1 METIVGIDLG
11 TTNSV
16 IAYMEGDEV
25 RILPN
30 KLGEAITP
38 SVVAFTSDGILVGT
52 EAKNQ
57 AVLNPTKTIASI
69 KRVVG
74 LRVKEIPE
82 TAKGVPYTLVGRPDD
97 AVQVMIDERAFM
109 PQVISAKVLQEL
121 KLSAEARL
129 GRPITEAVITVPA
142 YFNDGQRQATKQAG
156 QLAGLN
162 VRRIIN
168 EPTAAA
174 LAYGFRDTGDKITK
188 VAVFDLGGGTFDVSI
203 LEIGGGVF
211 EVKSTNGD
219 TFLGGDD
226 FDREIVNL
234 LHRHFLNETS
244 IDLRED
250 LPSMQRLR
258 EAAERAK
265 CELSNAL
272 TTSIS
277 LTFAIGGEP
286 KTLQFELTRAKFE
299 SMLQKYLARVEKC
312 CQQAMKDANLTPKEV
327 NKVVMVGGSTRMPIV
342 RDLARRLFK
351 QEPDTSVNPDEV
363 VALGAAIQGAILA
376 GTKKDMVLVDVTPL
390 SLGIETEN
398 ELMDI
403 MIPRNTQIPCSI
415 KEIYTTTE
423 DEQGE
428 VDVFVYQGE
437 HRIATKNRLLAQFV
451 LDGIEPAEAGD
462 PQIEVRF
469 SIDTDGILQVSAKN
483 MNTGSEQVVT
493 IKGSSTVTEEDLQK
507 AQQDA
512 DASQEEEELY
522 VELVELI
529 KTAESLVEETE
540 EGIDELK
547 ETLEPA
553 KLSELMAAKTAL
565 EKALEDEDAD
575 KVEEGTE
582 ALMTLWE
589 TISDALE
596 EE

>member
-1 METIVGIDLG
+1 MDTILGIDLG

-16 IAYMEGDEV
+16 IAYMEGDNV
-25 RILPN
+25 KIIPN
-30 KLGEAITP
+30 KLGNAITP
-38 SVVAFTSDGILVGT
+38 SVVAFTEDGILVGT

-57 AVLNPTKTIASI
+57 AVTNPTKTIASI

-82 TAKGVPYTLVGRPDD
+82 SAKAVSYTLVGRPDD
-97 AVQVMIDERAFM
+97 AVQVLIGDRAFM
-109 PQVISAKVLQEL
+109 PQVISAKVLTEL
-121 KLSAEARL
+121 KLAAEDKL
-129 GRPITEAVITVPA
+129 GKPITDVVITVPA

-174 LAYGFRDTGDKITK
+174 LAYGFRDSGDKISK

-203 LEIGGGVF
+203 LEIGAGVF

-226 FDREIVNL
+226 FDREITNVL
-234 LHRHFLNETS
+234 VRHFQDKTG
-244 IDLRED
+244 IDLRDD
-250 LPSMQRLR
+250 LPAMQRLR

-272 TTSIS
+272 STTIN
-277 LTFAIGGEP
+277 LTFVVENEP
-286 KTLQFELTRAKFE
+286 KVLEYELTRAKFE
-299 SMLQKYLARVEKC
+299 TLIQKYLARVEKC
-312 CQQAMKDANLTPKEV
+312 CLQALKDANFSAREV
-327 NKVVMVGGSTRMPIV
+327 NKVVMVGGSTRIPIV
-342 RDLARRLFK
+342 KELARKIFK

-363 VALGAAIQGAILA
+363 VALGAAIQGAILSGA
-376 GTKKDMVLVDVTPL
+376 KKDMVLVDVTPL

-398 ELMDI
+398 ELMDVL
-403 MIPRNTQIPCSI
+403 IPRNTPIPCSI

-423 DEQGE
+423 DGQEE

-451 LDGIEPAEAGD
+451 LDGIEPAESGD

-483 MNTGSEQVVT
+483 MNTGSEQSVT
-493 IKGSSTVTEEDLQK
+493 IKGSASVTEEDLQK

-512 DASQEEEELY
+512 AESSEEEEIY
-522 VELVELI
+522 VELVELLQ
-529 KTAESLVEETE
+529 TAESLLEETE
-540 EGIDELK
+540 EGMEELK
-547 ETLEPA
+547 ETLDADKLASLQTA
-553 KLSELMAAKTAL
+553 KAAL
-565 EKALEDEDAD
+565 EKALEEEDPD
-575 KVEEGTE
+575 KVGEATE
-582 ALMTLWE
+582 ALLELWD
-589 TISDALE
+589 TISESLE
-596 EE
+596 E

>member
-226 FDREIVNL
+226 FYREIVNL